1 MPLIGAG
8 LVLLFAPNWL
18 NTLLPPTRSR
28 AFCFQILRSMQDAT
42 FVLKEIL
49 KGGTVSYQ
57 AIFAKALK
65 NVPAAVFLSQ
75 AYFWQENALYKKA
88 DEHREF
94 EGLEYFS
101 KTAADWYD
109 ATGLS
114 DEQQKTAREKLIS
127 FGILTEVKAGIPARL
142 YYRIEIDAIV
152 SVVTSFLNTR
162 NQVSVKPGNSTP
174 ENPETV
180 HRETRNQVSVKPG
193 NSTPENP
200 ETVHRETRK
209 QYTVKP
215 GNTYIESN
223 REYLESK
230 NESIKKGEFSDF
242 EEIGENQDQTFK
254 EKKNSKSRTGPR
266 AAAFSDADIAQH
278 LESKEQQFFAQVLSN
293 GSWNDYLAHRKEK
306 DRFTYKSAQSAAQ
319 AVKILLE
326 VSKGN
331 ADTALDVVNQSRGM
345 GWSGIFPLKQPT
357 KIQQNVHTIANSP
370 SFAGAFT

>member
-1 MPLIGAG
+1 
-8 LVLLFAPNWL
+8 
-18 NTLLPPTRSR
+18 
-28 AFCFQILRSMQDAT
+28 MQDAT

-101 KTAADWYD
+101 KTAVDWYD

-114 DEQQKTAREKLIS
+114 DEQQKTAREKLII

-152 SVVTSFLNTR
+152 SVVTSFLN
-162 NQVSVKPGNSTP
+162 
-174 ENPETV
+174 
-180 HRETRNQVSVKPG
+180 TRNQVSVKPG

-278 LESKEQQFFAQVLSN
+278 LESKEQQFFVQVLAN
-293 GSWNDYLAHRKEK
+293 GAWSDYLAHRKEL

-319 AVKILLE
+319 GVISLIEATN
-326 VSKGN
+326 GN
-331 ADTALDVVNQSRGM
+331 ADMAMAVVKQSRGK
-345 GWSGIFPLKQPT
+345 GWKGLFSIKQPT
-357 KIQQNVHTIANSP
+357 KNTQQNVSIANSP